1 MSDYEST
8 IISNVRDD
16 NDNRQSDCIII
27 FGDSSGVGIYKRL
40 DANPKSIQNTIR
52 SFYHWMDDERVKW
65 ISHEMDSCQLLVN
78 LVYWIKRKEEDQD
91 CSWTPSGKTE
101 TRHTTKGEWQTNHN
115 IKNYM
120 ALLTYPFVDGRNV
133 QYIYKIDPDT
143 QMMEILEGHWNS
155 DTKKFEKHESIG
167 TIPVG
172 QNYDATERVEISK

>member
-16 NDNRQSDCIII
+16 NDNRQSDCIIT
-27 FGDSSGVGIYKRL
+27 FGSEELGYGIALYKKF

-91 CSWTPSGKTE
+91 CSWTLSGKTE

-120 ALLTYPFVDGRNV
+120 AFQYQISTDV

-143 QMMEILEGHWNS
+143 QMMGIFEGHWNS

-172 QNYDATERVEISK
+172 QNYDATERVEIPK